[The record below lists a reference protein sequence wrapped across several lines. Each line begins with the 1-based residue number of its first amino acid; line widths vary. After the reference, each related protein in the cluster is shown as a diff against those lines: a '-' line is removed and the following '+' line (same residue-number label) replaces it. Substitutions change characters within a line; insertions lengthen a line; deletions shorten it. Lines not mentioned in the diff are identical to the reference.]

1 MPVIPSY
8 QRRMSI
14 PSEGPNALQDVGSA
28 ALVGN
33 SIAKFGMAGSEFI
46 GLIQRQQ
53 EDLRKRRATVEN
65 SRLTNEAN
73 SFMTNQKI
81 EFDTKANSAD
91 SSIGLATYAKEHEA
105 SIGPAF
111 KDRIKFDE
119 ITDPDVLLHAQK
131 LYGDVD
137 AHFRDHTAVVQQ
149 KALGVFASKEIDAA
163 VLNAVNMARAGSS
176 PEESMKDA
184 AQIIQDMHNT
194 GVINTDKAAEFTV
207 KAQQQVVSEYLNSLS
222 ATNPTEAMNII
233 KSGKYNKMMDSVTF
247 KAVQTKVKTLS
258 DMQTGRGAGVEIFKA
273 DTTGSLES
281 MTDAVRAKKLDAG
294 TEKEAIG
301 QVKELYHERKIDED
315 NKKKAVFNSAYKT
328 LTATALAGG
337 GRLNKLSDIP
347 QPQWVEMMAADPQT
361 TMQIQNH
368 ISTEQR
374 QKANMDKAAVRTA
387 VAEQRTIQ
395 TDNANSLMAD
405 PERLSKEDL
414 GNQLLTGKINGTQF
428 KTLTIMQKNLDPVNS
443 QQAKTAI
450 TALNNAKTKG
460 LFNKNDKAD
469 NIKQWAEYSDM
480 LYRYI
485 QNNPKEDPAL
495 FVSEQIMKPVEVS
508 FTRNLLDV
516 VQLGTPGT
524 DTAMAE
530 KKAALSKVAG
540 PKKERRKPAVS
551 KEDALAELKRRGK
564 I

>member
-258 DMQTGRGAGVEIFKA
+258 DMQTGEDAGVEIFKS
-273 DTTGSLES
+273 DKTGSLEA
-281 MTDAVRAKKLDAG
+281 MDDALRAMKLDPEQQKIAEAKYVSLY
-294 TEKEAIG
+294 TKREKDKEVKTKLVFGEAAE
-301 QVKELYHERKIDED
+301 VL
-315 NKKKAVFNSAYKT
+315 
-328 LTATALAGG
+328 ATTSLAGG
-337 GRLNKLSDIP
+337 GRLNSLSDIP
-347 QPQWVEMMAADPQT
+347 AELKTRLLATDQIKA
-361 TMQIQNH
+361 MQLF
-368 ISTEQR
+368 
-374 QKANMDKAAVRTA
+374 DKIAS
-387 VAEQRTIQ
+387 EQRTQARENRAEARAREAVAREVQ
-395 TDNANSLMAD
+395 TGNTNLFIAD
-405 PERLSKEDL
+405 PERLANADL
-414 GNQLLTGKINGTQF
+414 GSELLDKKISSAQF
-428 KTLTIMQKNLDPVNS
+428 KILSSIQKQNDPVNS